1 MSKYQL
7 RNLILFLFL
16 LSPKQGLAQS
26 METYVVIARPSHLIR
41 TAPDQAAPAIEG
53 GSPAI
58 AYGSTIQVSRD
69 LLEAD
74 TLEGIAGHW
83 RQVRNKA
90 GVAGYMFDGYLVP
103 RGAALPNGDKYGFE
117 RHERKIAGLNQLIDS
132 QATALEQAKAN
143 NQRLQLILSIG
154 LGLLLVGTLVG
165 FYLLYKKLKS
175 KKPTLIAATE
185 SGSEVDL
192 DALAKELAPR
202 INNVIDPKIKKISPN
217 IIDLIQI
224 QLKAFGDQ
232 ISREYEKKS
241 HVKTIKIKHE
251 VAAIALEAQDV
262 KEQGQDSSPDLSKKK
277 FGFDEETALFSAYL
291 HKGYQRRYLELP
303 RNNLFFGRKAT
314 TEITENSVY
323 ELCVLEKEPTRA
335 LFRLIDEPEILE
347 QALRFPH
354 DYIYPVCEVYGSG
367 NIEEAEQLEYS
378 YGIVVKDDV
387 NWRIIQKAKLRYF
400 LSEQLEETTTAE
412 TAWKPIGADTTQILY
427 ASAPQIDYFDLNKAS
442 ETFKPGQHVFKITIT
457 EQTQGTFELV
467 DDLKSQTKA
476 FHLPNKYLLPAFAT
490 LGQGS
495 IYVAKRAELV
505 QAGEITLENG
515 LWKISKKGIVQYFR
529 D

>member
-1 MSKYQL
+1 MHQLHL
-7 RNLILFLFL
+7 RNFL
-16 LSPKQGLAQS
+16 LLLLCLFAQQGLAQN

-41 TAPDQAAPAIEG
+41 MEPKQAASAIDQGSTSIPYG
-53 GSPAI
+53 G
-58 AYGSTIQVSRD
+58 TIQVSKQ

-83 RQVRNKA
+83 RQVRNKEGA
-90 GVAGYMFDGYLVP
+90 AGYMFDGYLVP
-103 RGAALPNGDKYGFE
+103 RGAPLPTGDKYGFE
-117 RHERKIAGLNQLIDS
+117 RHERKIAGLNQLLTK
-132 QATALEQAKAN
+132 QAEALEKVEAM
-143 NQRLQLILSIG
+143 NQRLQWISGIGWSILLI
-154 LGLLLVGTLVG
+154 GTLLG
-165 FYLLYKKLKS
+165 FYFLSKKLKS
-175 KKPTLIAATE
+175 KKTTLIAKTDA
-185 SGSEVDL
+185 GSEVDL
-192 DALAKELAPR
+192 DELAKELAPR

-217 IIDLIQI
+217 IIELIQI
-224 QLKAFGDQ
+224 QLKAFKDQ
-232 ISREYEKKS
+232 IGREYEKKS

-251 VAAIALEAQDV
+251 APEVSVEEQAIGTDQ
-262 KEQGQDSSPDLSKKK
+262 SPSPDLSTKK

-323 ELCVLEKEPTRA
+323 ELYVLEKEPTRA
-335 LFRLIDEPEILE
+335 LFRLIDEPEILD

-367 NIEEAEQLEYS
+367 NIQEAEQLEYS
-378 YGIVVKDDV
+378 YGVVVKDDV
-387 NWRIIQKAKLRYF
+387 NWRIIQKSKLRYF
-400 LSEQLEETTTAE
+400 LAEQLEEEATAE
-412 TAWKPIGADTTQILY
+412 TAWQPVGEDTTQILY
-427 ASAPQIDYFDLNKAS
+427 ATAPQIDYFDLNKSS

-457 EQTQGTFELV
+457 EQTRGTFELV
-467 DDLKSQTKA
+467 NDLDSQTKA

-495 IYVAKRAELV
+495 IYVAKRAEMV
-505 QAGEITLENG
+505 QTGEITLENG
-515 LWKISKKGIVQYFR
+515 LWKITKKGIVQYFR

>member
-1 MSKYQL
+1 MNYPQL
-7 RNLILFLFL
+7 RTLLFFFL
-16 LSPKQGLAQS
+16 WMLTAQS
-26 METYVVIARPSHLIR
+26 YAQQMETYVVIARPSHLIR
-41 TAPDQAAPAIEG
+41 TEPNVSASVVDQGRPAI
-53 GSPAI
+53 P
-58 AYGSTIQVSRD
+58 YGSTIQVSKE
-69 LLEAD
+69 LLAAD
-74 TLEGIAGHW
+74 TLEGIPGHW
-83 RQVRNKA
+83 RAVQNKA
-90 GVAGYMFDGYLVP
+90 GADGFMFDGYLVP
-103 RGAALPNGDKYGFE
+103 RGTDLPTSDKYGFE
-117 RHERKIAGLNQLIDS
+117 RHERKIAGLNQLLADQS
-132 QATALEQAKAN
+132 AALEEVRRQN
-143 NQRLQLILSIG
+143 LRLQWIFGTGLS
-154 LGLLLVGTLVG
+154 LLLIGTLLG
-165 FYLLYKKLKS
+165 FYWLSKRLKN
-175 KKPTLIAATE
+175 KKPALLSTTNTGA
-185 SGSEVDL
+185 EVDL
-192 DALAKELAPR
+192 DELAKELAPR
-202 INNVIDPKIKKISPN
+202 INHVIDPKIKKISPN

-251 VAAIALEAQDV
+251 APEIDPEQEVKNTNKQTVASE
-262 KEQGQDSSPDLSKKK
+262 LSNKK

-323 ELCVLEKEPTRA
+323 ELYVLEKDPTRA

-367 NIEEAEQLEYS
+367 NIQEAEQLEYS

-400 LSEQLEETTTAE
+400 LSEQLVEATTAE
-412 TAWKPIGADTTQILY
+412 TAWKPIGEDTTQILY
-427 ASAPQIDYFDLNKAS
+427 ATAPRIDYFDLNKAS
-442 ETFKPGQHVFKITIT
+442 EVFKPGQHVFKITIT
-457 EQTQGTFELV
+457 AQSRGTFELV
-467 DDLKSQTKA
+467 NDLSSQTKA

-495 IYVAKRAELV
+495 IYVAKRAEMV
-505 QAGEITLENG
+505 QRGELKLENG
-515 LWKISKKGIVQYFR
+515 LWTIAKKGIVQFFK

>member
-1 MSKYQL
+1 MNKFLL
-7 RNLILFLFL
+7 RNLIPL
-16 LSPKQGLAQS
+16 LSLLCTTQGLAQS

-41 TAPDQAAPAIEG
+41 TAPDQAAPAIEA
-53 GSPAI
+53 GSPAVS
-58 AYGSTIQVSRD
+58 YGNTIQVSRE

-90 GVAGYMFDGYLVP
+90 GAAGYMFDGYLVP

-117 RHERKIAGLNQLIDS
+117 RHERKITGLNQLVEK
-132 QATALEQAKAN
+132 QAVALKEARAN
-143 NQRLQLILSIG
+143 NQRLQLIVGLG
-154 LGLLLVGTLVG
+154 LGLLLLGTLVG
-165 FYLLYKKLKS
+165 FYLFYKKLKAQ
-175 KKPTLIAATE
+175 KPTLIAATE
-185 SGSEVDL
+185 AGSAVDL

-202 INNVIDPKIKKISPN
+202 INNAIDPKIKKISPN

-251 VAAIALEAQDV
+251 VPEVALEEQSSKSDTQDAT
-262 KEQGQDSSPDLSKKK
+262 PDLSNKQ

-378 YGIVVKDDV
+378 YGIVVKDEV

-400 LSEQLEETTTAE
+400 LSEQLEDAATAE
-412 TAWKPIGADTTQILY
+412 TAWAPIGADTTQILY

-457 EQTQGTFELV
+457 EQTKGTFELV
-467 DDLKSQTKA
+467 NDLKSQTKA

-505 QAGEITLENG
+505 QAGEITLKNG
-515 LWKISKKGIVQYFR
+515 VWKISKKGIVQYFR

>member
-1 MSKYQL
+1 
-7 RNLILFLFL
+7 
-16 LSPKQGLAQS
+16 
-26 METYVVIARPSHLIR
+26 
-41 TAPDQAAPAIEG
+41 
-53 GSPAI
+53 
-58 AYGSTIQVSRD
+58 
-69 LLEAD
+69 
-74 TLEGIAGHW
+74 
-83 RQVRNKA
+83 
-90 GVAGYMFDGYLVP
+90 
-103 RGAALPNGDKYGFE
+103 
-117 RHERKIAGLNQLIDS
+117 
-132 QATALEQAKAN
+132 
-143 NQRLQLILSIG
+143 
-154 LGLLLVGTLVG
+154 
-165 FYLLYKKLKS
+165 
-175 KKPTLIAATE
+175 
-185 SGSEVDL
+185 
-192 DALAKELAPR
+192 
-202 INNVIDPKIKKISPN
+202 
-217 IIDLIQI
+217 
-224 QLKAFGDQ
+224 
-232 ISREYEKKS
+232 EKKS

-251 VAAIALEAQDV
+251 LPEEALEEMTSEGKV
-262 KEQGQDSSPDLSKKK
+262 SSSAPDLSKQK

-367 NIEEAEQLEYS
+367 NIQEAEQLEYS

-400 LSEQLEETTTAE
+400 LPDQLEEETIAE

-427 ASAPQIDYFDLNKAS
+427 ATAPRIDYFDLSKAS

-457 EQTQGTFELV
+457 EQNLGTFELV
-467 DDLKSQTKA
+467 DDLESQTKA

-495 IYVAKRAELV
+495 IYVAKRAEMV
-505 QAGEITLENG
+505 QHGELKLENG
-515 LWKISKKGIVQYFR
+515 LWTIAKKGIVQFFK

>member
-1 MSKYQL
+1 MHQL
-7 RNLILFLFL
+7 HIRNFFILFLALFAQ
-16 LSPKQGLAQS
+16 QGLAQS

-41 TAPDQAAPAIEG
+41 TEPNQAAPAIDQ

-58 AYGSTIQVSRD
+58 LYGGTIQVSKQ

-83 RQVRNKA
+83 RQVRNKE
-90 GVAGYMFDGYLVP
+90 GTAGYMFDGYLVP
-103 RGAALPNGDKYGFE
+103 RGATLPSGDKYGFE
-117 RHERKIAGLNQLIDS
+117 RHERKINGLNQLIET
-132 QATALEQAKAN
+132 QATALDAAEEKT
-143 NQRLQLILSIG
+143 QRLQLILGIG
-154 LGLLLVGTLVG
+154 LSLLLLGTLLG
-165 FYLLYKKLKS
+165 FYFLAKKMKT
-175 KKPTLIAATE
+175 KKPTLIATTAA
-185 SGSEVDL
+185 GSEVDL
-192 DALAKELAPR
+192 DELAKELAPR
-202 INNVIDPKIKKISPN
+202 ISNQIDPKIKKISPN
-217 IIDLIQI
+217 IIELIQI
-224 QLKAFGDQ
+224 QLKSFKDQ

-251 VAAIALEAQDV
+251 VLEGNTGAQETDA
-262 KEQGQDSSPDLSKKK
+262 KDQTSTPDLSSKK

-303 RNNLFFGRKAT
+303 RNQLFFGRKAT

-323 ELCVLEKEPTRA
+323 ELYVLEKEPTRA
-335 LFRLIDEPEILE
+335 LFRLIDEPEILD

-367 NIEEAEQLEYS
+367 NIQEAEQLEYS

-387 NWRIIQKAKLRYF
+387 NWRIIQKSKLRYF
-400 LSEQLEETTTAE
+400 LSEQLEEVTTAE
-412 TAWKPIGADTTQILY
+412 TAWQPVGEDTTQILY
-427 ASAPQIDYFDLNKAS
+427 ATAPQIDYFDLNKSS

-457 EQTQGTFELV
+457 EQTRGTFELV
-467 DDLKSQTKA
+467 NDLDSQTKA

-505 QAGEITLENG
+505 QAGEISLENG
-515 LWKISKKGIVQYFR
+515 LWKITKKGIVQYFR